1 MCTPSQVAGKSAAAS
16 HKQQRNNA
24 LECGICE
31 DLFTLHGEQVPRLL
45 SCGHSVCHDCLS
57 KLTIRSQVLLCPFD
71 REPTRIGDSGIWG
84 LKKNFA
90 LLDLLE
96 RLQLS
101 KDNEISQDD
110 DEPKDRIRCDEN
122 EKHIATLY
130 CLVCS
135 THLCDECSKESHSTK
150 TLSKHQRVPLC
161 EKPKGNP
168 PCPLHHSHVLEFT
181 CLEEDCRDAP
191 LMCYICKD
199 YGKHQ
204 GHKHSLL
211 EFEAERVRSS
221 VQGAIKHVK
230 TFYNEIS
237 DYTRRIMKV
246 VNDIEGSIIIREDD
260 SGMFVSERVIGS
272 GEEARNRVRAYF
284 DDLRDTINKQEEA
297 GLAVVNNFVREKLCS
312 LRQQQE
318 DVAVF
323 MSQMSEV
330 CSECERSIQKCDA
343 EVIQA
348 RNNIHSLLGT
358 VQERQRQFTD
368 LAELCNE
375 GSSVPVAF
383 TKDNRVHI
391 GPKMEMRVVA
401 LGLDNAGKTSILFK
415 LKQDEFVSTI
425 TTIGFN
431 VETIEHKSMKFTIW
445 DVGGLQKLRPLWRHY
460 YLNTQAVIFV
470 VDSSNKERINEA
482 HEELA
487 KLIAEKRLKDALI
500 LVFAN
505 KQDVGHS
512 MTVEELSERL
522 GLHKLCC
529 GRSWNILG
537 SDAHSGKGLHEG
549 LDWMTRQLMSE
560 FAS

>member
-1 MCTPSQVAGKSAAAS
+1 M
-16 HKQQRNNA
+16 
-24 LECGICE
+24 
-31 DLFTLHGEQVPRLL
+31 LHGDKVPRLL
-45 SCGHSVCHDCLS
+45 SCGHSLCHECLS
-57 KLTIRSQVLLCPFD
+57 KLSVRGQVLLCPFD
-71 REPTRIGDSGIWG
+71 REPTNVGDSGIWG

-96 RLQLS
+96 RLQLERKEHETS
-101 KDNEISQDD
+101 HDD
-110 DEPKDRIRCDEN
+110 DEEAKEKIRCDEN
-122 EKHIATLY
+122 EKHLASIY

-135 THLCDECSKESHSTK
+135 THLCEECSKNTHSTK
-150 TLSKHQRVPLC
+150 TLSKHKRVPLC

-168 PCPLHHSHVLEFT
+168 PCPFHPSHVLEFT
-181 CLEEDCRDAP
+181 CLEEGCRETP

-199 YGKHQ
+199 YGRHQ

-211 EFEAERVRSS
+211 ETEAERVRSS
-221 VQGAIKHVK
+221 VQSAIKHVK
-230 TFYNEIS
+230 KFYNEVS
-237 DYTRRIMKV
+237 DYTRRLVKV
-246 VNDIEGSIIIREDD
+246 INEIEGSVIVREDE
-260 SGMFVSERVIGS
+260 SGMFVSDTVLGS
-272 GEEARNRVRAYF
+272 AEDARIRVRAYF

-297 GLAVVNNFVREKLCS
+297 GLSVVNNYVREKLCS

-318 DVAVF
+318 DIAVF
-323 MSQMSEV
+323 MSQMSAV
-330 CSECERSIQKCDA
+330 CADCETSVQKNDA

-348 RNNIHSLLGT
+348 RTGVLNLLGT
-358 VQERQRQFTD
+358 VQEQQRQFVD

-375 GSSVPVAF
+375 GSSIPVAF

-431 VETIEHKSMKFTIW
+431 VEVIEHKSMKFTIW

-470 VDSSNKERINEA
+470 VDSANRERINEA

-487 KLIAEKRLKDALI
+487 KLMAEKRLKDALI

-505 KQDVGHS
+505 KQDVATSLG
-512 MTVEELSERL
+512 VEELSERL

-537 SDAHSGKGLHEG
+537 SDAHSGKGLQEG
-549 LDWMTRQLMSE
+549 LDWMARQLMSE